1 MHFNRQFQG
10 ITRHAKRLDDIFKLT
25 IFHISIV
32 KIKAYETCKEAG
44 WHPEEFD
51 CDQEGNTLD
60 CDWEDNVEVGKSSSD
75 LFAARRK
82 YSFLKFFPRGVSGSE
97 GFTWVAALAST
108 APMCGQLV
116 SLPLGNLQP

>member
-1 MHFNRQFQG
+1 MQKGWRTFS
-10 ITRHAKRLDDIFKLT
+10 IFKLT

-32 KIKAYETCKEAG
+32 NIKVYETCKEAG

-75 LFAARRK
+75 LFAARRQF
-82 YSFLKFFPRGVSGSE
+82 SCLKIFPRGVFTSA
-97 GFTWVAALAST
+97 GFTWGAASAST

>member
-1 MHFNRQFQG
+1 MHEFQLIKHSKISHFNRQFQG
-10 ITRHAKRLDDIFKLT
+10 ITRHAKRFDDIFKLT

-51 CDQEGNTLD
+51 CEGNTLD

-75 LFAARRK
+75 M
-82 YSFLKFFPRGVSGSE
+82 
-97 GFTWVAALAST
+97 FTE
-108 APMCGQLV
+108 QEE
-116 SLPLGNLQP
+116 NIHF